1 MTKVVSVTLDPQMN
15 EFIDAQVT
23 GGFYGSTAEVVEA
36 ALRLLR
42 DHAEIEAI
50 RAAIIEG
57 EESGEPEPFD
67 FDEFLDEMRRKHGR

>member
-42 DHAEIEAI
+42 NHAEIEAI

-67 FDEFLDEMRRKHGR
+67 AEEFLKEMHRKHVR

>member
-1 MTKVVSVTLDPQMN
+1 MSITLDPQMGAFVD
-15 EFIDAQVT
+15 EQVS
-23 GGFYGSTAEVVEA
+23 GGFYGSTAEVIEA

-57 EESGEPEPFD
+57 EESGEPQPFD
-67 FDEFLDEMRRKHGR
+67 FDAFIESKRAKRNAL

>member
-1 MTKVVSVTLDPQMN
+1 MTKVVSVTLDLQMN
-15 EFIDAQVT
+15 EFIDAQVS

-57 EESGEPEPFD
+57 EESGEPQPFD
-67 FDEFLDEMRRKHGR
+67 FDEFLDEMRRKHVR